1 MSKLFIKRNTMGHA
15 EIVRGS
21 EVGLIFDKAL
31 NIGTYSKPTPTNF
44 MTTVYRQRQRRIT
57 GSRFWDRET
66 DFTENTAAEAENKAK
81 NYLQKQ
87 KWQYIPYE
95 G

>member
-1 MSKLFIKRNTMGHA
+1 MSKIMIKTDRLGRR

-31 NIGTYSKPTPTNF
+31 DVGTYTKPIPTKYV
-44 MTTVYRQRQRRIT
+44 TTVYQQRQRRIT

-66 DFTENTAAEAENKAK
+66 DFTENTAEEAEQKAK
-81 NYLQKQ
+81 DFLLKKNWK
-87 KWQYIPYE
+87 YIPYS
-95 G
+95 